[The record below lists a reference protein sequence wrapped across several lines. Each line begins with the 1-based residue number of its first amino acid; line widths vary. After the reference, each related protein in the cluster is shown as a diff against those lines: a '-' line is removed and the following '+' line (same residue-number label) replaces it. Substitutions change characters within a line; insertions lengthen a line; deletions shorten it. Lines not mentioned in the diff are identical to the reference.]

1 MTLELVE
8 MDAVEPSIVQDD
20 EGLVKF
26 CSAFAVH
33 AFFIATSPVQL
44 KLCSLTGP
52 IDAEGL
58 YHHWKTFKS
67 GQKSA

>member
-1 MTLELVE
+1 MTLGLVE

-26 CSAFAVH
+26 CSAFAAH
-33 AFFIATSPVQL
+33 AFFFATSPVKL
-44 KLCSLTGP
+44 KLCFLTGP

-58 YHHWKTFKS
+58 
-67 GQKSA
+67 